1 MAAEHTVG
9 AAKWNSEE
17 DKRRREGKDEERRG
31 AVIGA
36 RWREEDRLAAPGWG
50 GRWLPT
56 SPLGDNLH
64 VSSGKKLKCS
74 AYLLRLRIPA
84 QTRAAERGG
93 SLLRGLRTW
102 RRDETNLRLILIIVL
117 TAPSFLSYAAEPG
130 GRSRLWSL
138 CKKKTNKEREGKRGK
153 KRERNATQES
163 RAPGSYCAADCINWI
178 AERI

>member
-1 MAAEHTVG
+1 M
-9 AAKWNSEE
+9 
-17 DKRRREGKDEERRG
+17 KRGGE

-36 RWREEDRLAAPGWG
+36 RRREEDWLAAPGRG
-50 GRWLPT
+50 GWVGGVTSNLPARR
-56 SPLGDNLH
+56 H
-64 VSSGKKLKCS
+64 FACVVGKKLKCS

-84 QTRAAERGG
+84 QARAAERGG

-102 RRDETNLRLILIIVL
+102 WRDETNLRLILIIVL

-138 CKKKTNKEREGKRGK
+138 CKKKKPMKSERGRGGK
-153 KRERNATQES
+153 KEKDATQES